1 MDSMIYTKDAVVLTL
16 SNETAARVYD
26 LLAAEAAT
34 EKWSEK
40 LFNVMHGD
48 GSAWT
53 APAAA

>member
-1 MDSMIYTKDAVVLTL
+1 MDSMIYTKDVVVLTL